1 MSKISNILNTVSAN
15 PNFDIVWS
23 FKYLLSSTGVTSQ
36 HQGGFVTYV
45 STSSTSYSVGGSGF
59 FLGYDNNPNTNGIV
73 GSVLGIGFDTLG
85 LFAVSGI
92 GNRTSGVNITAAKPN
107 SLTIRSGF
115 SGFEL
120 LYNESLSALNTNMTL
135 LTNTDSYQW
144 LRFRIGNVG
153 QTLYIDH
160 RINDNDSYAQVL
172 ELPITLPIQDS
183 SFYKVGISSSFPIT
197 GTSFAASNNTIFRIK
212 NFQIEGSTSTPT
224 TYIPTTSSVGITALL
239 VESGITPIS
248 SLSAFATEDEHILL
262 T

>member
-1 MSKISNILNTVSAN
+1 MSKTSNILSKVSVN

-45 STSSTSYSVGGSGF
+45 STSSSTYTVGGSGF
-59 FLGYDNNPNTNGIV
+59 FLGYDNDPTTQGIT

-85 LFAVSGI
+85 FFAVSGI
-92 GNRTSGVNITAAKPN
+92 GGRTSGVDILSAKPN
-107 SLTIRSGF
+107 SVTIRGGYSGF
-115 SGFEL
+115 DFV
-120 LYNESLSALNTNMTL
+120 YNESISSLNTNMTL

-160 RINDNDSYAQVL
+160 RINDNDSYAKLL
-172 ELPITLPIQDS
+172 ELPISLQIDDS
-183 SFYKVGISSSFPIT
+183 AFYSVGISSSYPIT
-197 GTSFAASNNTIFRIK
+197 GTAFTSSNDTVFRIK
-212 NFQIEGSTSTPT
+212 NFQIEGSTSTPDT
-224 TYIPTTSSVGITALL
+224 FTPSTINAGITAL
-239 VESGITPIS
+239 SAII
-248 SLSAFATEDEHILL
+248 SLSNTSSAIATEDEHILL